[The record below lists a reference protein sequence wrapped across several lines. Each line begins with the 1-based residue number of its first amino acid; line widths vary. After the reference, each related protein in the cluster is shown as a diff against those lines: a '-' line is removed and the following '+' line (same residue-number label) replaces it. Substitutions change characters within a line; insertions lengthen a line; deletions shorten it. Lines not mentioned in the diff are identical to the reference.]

1 MNFEEVKAFLEQNKD
16 NQEVKAYLQGLNQL
30 TIEGV
35 QKFLNENP
43 DAKKWFDSEKD
54 RHFSKGLE
62 TWKTNNLSK
71 LIDEEIKRRFPEKDE
86 KDIELAK
93 LRQEFEKMKQEA
105 LRKDLTNKALK
116 IAQEKGLPTEI
127 IDYFVGEDEK
137 TTNDNLMKLER
148 IFNDAVNNIVQQR
161 LKGTYQPP
169 KNDKQL
175 SQEEKIKAEIS
186 KYFNIK

>member
-1 MNFEEVKAFLEQNKD
+1 MNFDEVKAFLEQNKD
-16 NQEVKAYLQGLNQL
+16 NQEVKAYLQGFNQL

-62 TWKTNNLSK
+62 TWKSNNLSK

-86 KDIELAK
+86 KDLRIAELEAK
-93 LRQEFEKMKQEA
+93 FKKMEEEA
-105 LRKDLTNKALK
+105 KRKDLTNRAIK
-116 IAQEKGLPTEI
+116 IATEKNLPVEI
-127 IDYFVGEDEK
+127 IDYFVGNDEK
-137 TTNDNLMKLER
+137 ETEENLMKLER
-148 IFNDAVNNIVQQR
+148 ILNDSINNLVQQR
-161 LKGTYQPP
+161 LKGGYQPV
-169 KNDKQL
+169 KTDKQL